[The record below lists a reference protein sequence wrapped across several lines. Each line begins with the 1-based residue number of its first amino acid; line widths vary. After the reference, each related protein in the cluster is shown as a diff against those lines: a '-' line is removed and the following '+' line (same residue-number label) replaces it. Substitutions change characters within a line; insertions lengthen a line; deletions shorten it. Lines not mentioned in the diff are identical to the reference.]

1 MHIIRLS
8 GKIYIL
14 RRTFNRMR
22 RAFFT
27 SLFSQFFSAWCCTC
41 SRTEKKRLC
50 LLLDFLSFIIFLF
63 KKISMCT
70 SNIICVLQTHALF
83 YRCHVLILTPQEK
96 YSCKPMYLNKHSLL
110 QFLHP
115 QNSNWSVVLIL
126 FFGGFGWVRDK
137 ISKQNQGHLSFTFLW
152 VGEIICKASEA
163 YIYSDAFLHL

>member
-8 GKIYIL
+8 GKLYIL

-22 RAFFT
+22 CAFFT

-50 LLLDFLSFIIFLF
+50 LLLDFLSFIIFPF

-83 YRCHVLILTPQEK
+83 YRCHVLINIPCF
-96 YSCKPMYLNKHSLL
+96 S
-110 QFLHP
+110 FF
-115 QNSNWSVVLIL
+115 IL
-126 FFGGFGWVRDK
+126 KTQIEVFFCFCFFFGGGSDGFGTK
-137 ISKQNQGHLSFTFLW
+137 
-152 VGEIICKASEA
+152 
-163 YIYSDAFLHL
+163 